1 MSFYTAINCM
11 DGRVQ
16 LPVIKYLTAR
26 FNAEYIDLV
35 TEAGP
40 VVCLAEKTDSEQTKS
55 ILRRT
60 DISIKEHRSTGIAVI
75 AHHDCAGNPADEQTQ
90 ISQLMS
96 AVNFL
101 AGLHPNIEI
110 IGLWVDSNFS
120 VKEICSTSK
129 TQTVVEQPPD
139 KNP

>member
-16 LPVIKYLTAR
+16 LPVIKYLLAR
-26 FNAEYIDLV
+26 FKTEYIDSV

-40 VVCLAEKTDSEQTKS
+40 VLYLAERTGSHQTKS

-60 DISIKEHRSTGIAVI
+60 DISIEKHKSRGIAVV
-75 AHHDCAGNPADEQTQ
+75 AHHDCAGNPVDDQTQ
-90 ISQLMS
+90 ISQLPL

-101 AGLHPNIEI
+101 ASHYPNVEI
-110 IGLWVDSNFS
+110 IGLWLDSNWS
-120 VKEICSTSK
+120 VKEICTTSK
-129 TQTVVEQPPD
+129 Q
-139 KNP
+139 